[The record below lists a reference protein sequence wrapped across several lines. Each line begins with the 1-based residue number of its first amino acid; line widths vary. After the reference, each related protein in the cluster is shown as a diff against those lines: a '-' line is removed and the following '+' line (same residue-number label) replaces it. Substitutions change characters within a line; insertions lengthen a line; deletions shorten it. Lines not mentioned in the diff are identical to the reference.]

1 MARLFF
7 ILMSLCT
14 NIGLVS
20 AQSTTTEQN
29 TPSNPSNS
37 IVALAAEVPIDELSR
52 WLSQTMPTQF
62 SGNGSEKICQR
73 VLGIKICGT
82 ATWQYQVHRVA
93 NVELKNGLANNA
105 GLTMNFPLIVDG
117 VVGVEGDVA
126 RALGMNS
133 VPIAAELDLRIN
145 TDVLANAQ
153 GCPLVNVS
161 AQPRWIDKP
170 TAVLPGNIK
179 IRLTEALEDALAE
192 QMSRVQKELNQF
204 LDCDL
209 IFAHLDPLWSLC
221 YADASRQ
228 DTGPGL
234 WALQPRKIHWS
245 LQSSRSNQNLALVVG
260 VDANVNL
267 QLGLRATDVES
278 QLLQSNCTTQW
289 ARMQQPLGSNKGAA
303 SKEQSGTKRLVFDAN
318 MVANSSQKLLLTIT
332 HESLVE
338 FAESNY
344 AGRNLGRDDSGNEV
358 VLNTITLLPKDSNAT
373 ATTTMTLESQFD
385 AVVPVADGVVGWFQ
399 KKLRLATKSLSG
411 VMRIDAK
418 PVWNY
423 DARVLT
429 FENLVAK
436 VTRLEPGAKLSLDNA
451 VFALMQRHVQ
461 KTLAENSS
469 VELGNAIDG
478 LSNKLNTAI
487 DARVR
492 DELASVGGTWRPNTA
507 SININDIVAAGQ
519 GITLDAQLNANW
531 LIRFRPIQWPTNL
544 INGAGF

>member
-20 AQSTTTEQN
+20 AQSTTTQQI

-37 IVALAAEVPIDELSR
+37 IVALAAEVPINELSR

-93 NVELKNGLANNA
+93 DVELKNGIANNA

-133 VPIAAELDLRIN
+133 VPIAAELDLLIN

-209 IFAHLDPLWSLC
+209 ILAQLDPLWSLC

-267 QLGLRATDVES
+267 QLGLKAADVES
-278 QLLQSNCTTQW
+278 RLLQSNCTTQW
-289 ARMQQPLGSNKGAA
+289 ASLQQPLGSSKGAA
-303 SKEQSGTKRLVFDAN
+303 GNEQSGTKRLVFDAN
-318 MVANSSQKLLLTIT
+318 MVAKTSQKLLLTIT

-399 KKLRLATKSLSG
+399 KKLGLATKSLSG

-418 PVWNY
+418 PVWNH
-423 DARVLT
+423 DARVLS

>member
-1 MARLFF
+1 
-7 ILMSLCT
+7 MSLCT

-20 AQSTTTEQN
+20 AQSTTTQQI

-37 IVALAAEVPIDELSR
+37 IVALAAEVPINELSR

-93 NVELKNGLANNA
+93 DVELKNGIANNA

-117 VVGVEGDVA
+117 VVGVDGDVA

-133 VPIAAELDLRIN
+133 VPIAAELDLLIN

-192 QMSRVQKELNQF
+192 QMSRVQKELNQL

-209 IFAHLDPLWSLC
+209 ILAQLDPLWSLC

-267 QLGLRATDVES
+267 QLGLKAADVES
-278 QLLQSNCTTQW
+278 RLLQSNCTTQW
-289 ARMQQPLGSNKGAA
+289 ASLQQPLGSSKGAA
-303 SKEQSGTKRLVFDAN
+303 GNEQSGTKRLV
-318 MVANSSQKLLLTIT
+318 
-332 HESLVE
+332 
-338 FAESNY
+338 
-344 AGRNLGRDDSGNEV
+344 DDSGNEV

-399 KKLRLATKSLSG
+399 KKLGLATKSLSG

-418 PVWNY
+418 PVWNH
-423 DARVLT
+423 DARVLS

-544 INGAGF
+544 INGARF